1 MPEEMESPTE
11 RVEEHINEAAHEA
24 KENWL
29 RWCAMLSALFAVMA
43 ALSGLIASSYANTA
57 MLEQIRASDQ
67 WGYYQAK
74 GIKALVVDAQNNV
87 LKQFPQ
93 PDKAEIANTEN
104 DKLLRYKQ
112 EEEAIHAEAERLTQA
127 SEQHMT
133 QHEIVARAVTC
144 FQVAIAMI
152 AIVVLTKRRRFLIF
166 SVGLGI
172 AGFVFFAMGI

>member
-11 RVEEHINEAAHEA
+11 KIEEHIHEAAEHG

-29 RWCAMLSALFAVMA
+29 RWCALLSALFAVMA

-74 GIKALVVDAQNNV
+74 GIKALVVESQNNV
-87 LKQFPQ
+87 LRQLPVGAAGKEE
-93 PDKAEIANTEN
+93 DA
-104 DKLLRYKQ
+104 KLEKYRQ
-112 EEEAIHAEAERLTQA
+112 EEETIHAEAERLTKA
-127 SEQHMT
+127 SEAHMEH
-133 QHEIVARAVTC
+133 HEITARAVTC

-152 AIVVLTKRRRFLIF
+152 AIVVLTKRRRFLLF

-172 AGFVFFAMGI
+172 AGFVFLALGLL